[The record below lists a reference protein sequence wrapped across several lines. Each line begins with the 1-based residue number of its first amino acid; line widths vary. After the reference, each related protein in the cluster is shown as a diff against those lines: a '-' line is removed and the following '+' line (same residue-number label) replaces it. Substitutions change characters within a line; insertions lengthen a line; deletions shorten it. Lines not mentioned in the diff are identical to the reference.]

1 LLCREDEGYGEI
13 GGRRGGGG
21 GRERVKR
28 SEGGIHRGVEFQRR
42 KQISNHATFP
52 AYIIGVDVP
61 ELCLKPAW
69 N

>member
-1 LLCREDEGYGEI
+1 VGEEEEEEA
-13 GGRRGGGG
+13 GRGLKG
-21 GRERVKR
+21 VK
-28 SEGGIHRGVEFQRR
+28 EEFIQVKIKFQRR
-42 KQISNHATFP
+42 KQISNHAPFP